1 MARRSERKGRSFT
14 DERETRA
21 RSGNCERE
29 KFPCA
34 LPRGKIGGSKRQ
46 ARIWLADLLA
56 WRRWLTQRLIKR
68 NFYNRAYYRIR
79 SSESVHNPGQ
89 RIAEDVKLF
98 TTSVLNFFL
107 VIVNS
112 VVTLAGFLG
121 ALWFVPGKLVAVLF
135 LISFPFRKF
144 PF

>member
-14 DERETRA
+14 EEKETRA

-34 LPRGKIGGSKRQ
+34 LPRDKIGGSKRQ
-46 ARIWLADLLA
+46 ARIWLA
-56 WRRWLTQRLIKR
+56 WRCWLTQRLIER
-68 NFYNRAYYRIR
+68 NFYNRAYYRIH

-89 RIAEDVKLF
+89 RIAEDMKLF
-98 TTSVLNFFL
+98 TASVLNFFL

-112 VVTLAGFLG
+112 VVTLAGFLFV
-121 ALWFVPGKLVAVLF
+121 LWFISGKLVAFHF